1 MSTTSQVGTP
11 KHNTKR
17 KMKTIAHP
25 WLITILCW
33 RHTNPNFTV
42 GKAIIVRLASCVGV
56 VFRTVFSV
64 ISGCTSPAFQ
74 GMVIALLTK
83 PQTLNLPTVFLPS
96 TVRINGHWLQLF
108 KILLGVRLQ
117 GSEKNNNNNNL
128 NSSLSFEQARRT
140 SSLSQL
146 KGSLAN
152 DEGDGYENVT

>member
-1 MSTTSQVGTP
+1 
-11 KHNTKR
+11 
-17 KMKTIAHP
+17 
-25 WLITILCW
+25 
-33 RHTNPNFTV
+33 
-42 GKAIIVRLASCVGV
+42 
-56 VFRTVFSV
+56 
-64 ISGCTSPAFQ
+64 
-74 GMVIALLTK
+74 MVIALLTK

-117 GSEKNNNNNNL
+117 GSEKKNNNNNL